1 MARSIVATIF
11 AILMAGLTWMQVNR
25 INKVHRDKEQYG
37 YKFAP
42 NDLKFESI
50 GKIVKLSVFCLIAAS
65 LCGFTGIA
73 GGMVLGPLFLSYHMV
88 PQVMAGTNQ
97 YITMVASLATA
108 FQFVYIGDLL
118 WAYAAFFGAMTV
130 TAAFCG
136 LKALNIYLAK
146 SGKQS
151 VIAIVLTFCLTFALI
166 SLPLNYLI
174 KANAE

>member
-1 MARSIVATIF
+1 
-11 AILMAGLTWMQVNR
+11 
-25 INKVHRDKEQYG
+25 
-37 YKFAP
+37 
-42 NDLKFESI
+42 
-50 GKIVKLSVFCLIAAS
+50 
-65 LCGFTGIA
+65 
-73 GGMVLGPLFLSYHMV
+73 
-88 PQVMAGTNQ
+88 
-97 YITMVASLATA
+97 
-108 FQFVYIGDLL
+108 
-118 WAYAAFFGAMTV
+118 MTV

>member
-11 AILMAGLTWMQVNR
+11 ALLMMGLTWMQVNR

-108 FQFVYIGDLL
+108 FQFIYIGELL
-118 WAYAAFFGAMTV
+118 WAYAAFFGLITV
-130 TAAFCG
+130 TAAGCG
-136 LKALNIYLAK
+136 LKALSTYLAR

-151 VIAIVLTFCLTFALI
+151 VIAIVLAFCLTFALI

-174 KANAE
+174 KAN